1 MPVLAR
7 DSRGDG
13 LRLAVGT
20 AVVVAS
26 MVVLFT
32 VPSRYF
38 VAATYGSMTCMIG
51 ATYLVTRYRGLFRPS
66 GRSLAFGLAT
76 AVALYAL
83 FYLGNAGVTAL
94 RPFGMNPGSETS
106 IYSLIAS
113 PSNPLYL
120 QVGVLAFDAVG
131 YESFFRGVLL
141 TRLSRRTGVGS
152 VFIVALLDA
161 ALHIVTM
168 NPLWVATTFV
178 ADSVW
183 GVTYYRTRDLTSSVT
198 SHFVWDI
205 VIFLLLP
212 IG

>member
-1 MPVLAR
+1 MSVLAR
-7 DSRGDG
+7 DSRGDRV
-13 LRLAVGT
+13 RLAVGL

-32 VPSRYF
+32 VPPRYF
-38 VAATYGSMTCMIG
+38 VAATYGSMACMIG
-51 ATYLVTRYRGLFRPS
+51 ATYLITRYRGLFRPS
-66 GRSLAFGLAT
+66 GSSLAFGLAT

-94 RPFGMNPGSETS
+94 HPFGMSPGSEAS

-141 TRLSRRTGVGS
+141 ARLSRRTGVGA
-152 VFIVALLDA
+152 VFLVALLDA

-183 GVTYYRTRDLTSSVT
+183 GVTYYRTGDLTSSVT
-198 SHFVWDI
+198 SHFVWDV

-212 IG
+212 IR